1 MQVLFQDWRRSRA
14 ELSTACWDCY
24 RGHRGCDGGRPC
36 SRCTM
41 LGREASCR
49 DPEPNERTQR
59 KRKPQ
64 DGHTKRKRFFVLSP
78 QTFAPKPPPKRKRR
92 TSTSA
97 IQCNTSDSASSRDRQ
112 EEASLVDP
120 DEDTES
126 LLLEPQTTFKE
137 IMTDKRE
144 ASEHI
149 QSIFD
154 RLHQTSYLTPKRLQ
168 RQLSI
173 SEIPP
178 SGDDLMEEIL
188 LEIEESRAHDHHTSA
203 AVFKSLPNDMA
214 QMCSSLFMPFVLED
228 TTQVYRH
235 RSK

>member
-112 EEASLVDP
+112 EEASPVNL
-120 DEDTES
+120 DEYTES
-126 LLLEPQTTFKE
+126 LQEPQTTFNE

-144 ASEHI
+144 TSEHI
-149 QSIFD
+149 KSIFD
-154 RLHQTSYLTPKRLQ
+154 RLNQTSYLTPKRLQ
-168 RQLSI
+168 SQLSI

-178 SGDDLMEEIL
+178 SGEDLMEEIL
-188 LEIEESRAHDHHTSA
+188 LEIEESRDHDHHTSA
-203 AVFKSLPNDMA
+203 SVFKSLPNDMA